1 MVTRRTVPWFG
12 LCLTLGACG
21 GVADL
26 GEPAGETPS
35 LLPTGGEEPGKSE
48 PRSELDPPVYSGKDS
63 GSGGMSSDVG
73 GTAGT
78 ETGTSSATS
87 SVGGASGGSAPNQYP
102 GQGFIVHEWGT
113 DTVVVGSDGSLQR
126 GLHHEEEDLPPFVY
140 DRIKAAQ
147 LLGGAFSPAVT
158 IKMETPVTY
167 FYSDQER
174 TVHAS
179 VSFPK
184 GVLTQW
190 YPRVTSFLPPIA
202 APSAIAMDE
211 PPGYADPVLDLTF
224 PFRSDMC
231 RAKFAALGSGLLDW
245 GNIVILPRGTNVDA
259 QVPQAALDQFSWS
272 YARDVAAN
280 PLQTGG
286 ETERFLFYRG
296 LGNFDLPVDVKVTG
310 PGIAGLG
317 GNPVTLQNQLSE
329 PIGAVFMMN
338 VSENEAVFSQFRQ
351 GIAAGGTLSDQLP
364 LLYATRPLD
373 SYTEELGAA
382 VTSALD
388 DTGLYHDE
396 AVAMVNTWKHQWFRT
411 PGIRL
416 LYVIPQ
422 KWTDASIPLT
432 IEPKP
437 DATLRV
443 MLIRVEVITPEQEAE
458 DVAALS
464 ELDKKAGSAHFG
476 ALGRFAEPRLRRAL
490 SLAPNAAGQD
500 YLAQISTADTT
511 VVSGE

>member
-1 MVTRRTVPWFG
+1 
-12 LCLTLGACG
+12 LGAGTGVGVGAAPSPPSKG
-21 GVADL
+21 GD
-26 GEPAGETPS
+26 
-35 LLPTGGEEPGKSE
+35 EPGKDVQFGDAKS
-48 PRSELDPPVYSGKDS
+48 PPQSGKDS
-63 GSGGMSSDVG
+63 GVGGMSSDVG
-73 GTAGT
+73 GS
-78 ETGTSSATS
+78 TSMEGGAS
-87 SVGGASGGSAPNQYP
+87 SSGGASGGSSPNRYP
-102 GQGFIVHEWGT
+102 GTGFVVHEWGT

-126 GLHHEEEDLPPFVY
+126 GLHHEEEDLPAFVY
-140 DRIKAAQ
+140 DRIKA
-147 LLGGAFSPAVT
+147 GALFGDSYTPSVT

-167 FYSDQER
+167 FYSDVAR
-174 TVHAS
+174 TVHAA

-190 YPRVTSFLPPIA
+190 YPRVASFLPPIA
-202 APSAIAMDE
+202 APNSLVMGE
-211 PPGYADPVLDLTF
+211 PLTYADPVLDLTF

-231 RAKFAALGSGLLDW
+231 RAKFSTVGSGLLDW
-245 GNIVILPRGTNVDA
+245 GNISILAPAANVDA
-259 QVPQAALDQFSWS
+259 QLPPAALDQFSWS
-272 YARDVAAN
+272 YARNVASN
-280 PLQTGG
+280 PVQTATG
-286 ETERFLFYRG
+286 EKERFLFYRG
-296 LGNFDLPVDVKVTG
+296 LGNFELPVSVKVTG
-310 PGIAGLG
+310 LGISGLG
-317 GNPVTLQNQLSE
+317 GNPVTLENQFSE

-338 VSENEAVFSQFRQ
+338 VGKGEAVFSQYRQ
-351 GIAAGGTLSDQLP
+351 GIAPGGTLSAELP
-364 LLYATRPLD
+364 LLYGTLPLD
-373 SYTEELGAA
+373 TYPEELGAA

-422 KWTDASIPLT
+422 KWTDESIPLT

-464 ELDKKAGSAHFG
+464 ELDSKGGEAYFG

-490 SLAPNAAGQD
+490 ALAPSAAGQD
-500 YLAQISTADTT
+500 YLAQIGSANTS

>member
-1 MVTRRTVPWFG
+1 MVTRRTLPWLG
-12 LCLTLGACG
+12 LCLTVGCG
-21 GVADL
+21 GIADL
-26 GEPAGETPS
+26 GERAGSTPTQ
-35 LLPTGGEEPGKSE
+35 LPSGGDGKSAPPSE
-48 PRSELDPPVYSGKDS
+48 PDPPVYLGKGT
-63 GSGGMSSDVG
+63 GSGAMSSVG
-73 GTAGT
+73 GT
-78 ETGTSSATS
+78 TSSETSTSSGTS

-102 GQGFIVHEWGT
+102 GQGFVVHEWGT

-126 GLHHEEEDLPPFVY
+126 GLHHEEEDLPAFVY
-140 DRIKAAQ
+140 DRIKAAA
-147 LLGGAFSPAVT
+147 LLGGVFSPSVT

-167 FYSDQER
+167 FYSDVPR
-174 TVHAS
+174 TVSAS

-190 YPRVTSFLPPIA
+190 YPHAISFLPPIA
-202 APSAIAMDE
+202 APSAVAMNE
-211 PPGYADPVLDLTF
+211 PPGYADPVLDLRF

-231 RAKFAALGSGLLDW
+231 RAKFGTIGSGLLDW
-245 GNIVILPRGTNVDA
+245 GKIIILPRDTNVDA
-259 QVPQAALDQFSWS
+259 QLPQAALDQFSWS

-280 PLQTGG
+280 PVQASG

-296 LGNFDLPVDVKVTG
+296 LGNFELPVRVKVTG

-317 GNPVTLQNQLSE
+317 GNPVTLENQFSE
-329 PIGAVFMMN
+329 PTGAVFMMN
-338 VSENEAVFSQFRQ
+338 VGENEAVFSQFRR

-364 LLYATRPLD
+364 MLYGTTPLD
-373 SYTEELGAA
+373 PYTEQLGAA

-464 ELDKKAGSAHFG
+464 ELDNKTGFAHFG

-490 SLAPNAAGQD
+490 ALAPSAAGQD
-500 YLAQISTADTT
+500 YLAQISTADTS